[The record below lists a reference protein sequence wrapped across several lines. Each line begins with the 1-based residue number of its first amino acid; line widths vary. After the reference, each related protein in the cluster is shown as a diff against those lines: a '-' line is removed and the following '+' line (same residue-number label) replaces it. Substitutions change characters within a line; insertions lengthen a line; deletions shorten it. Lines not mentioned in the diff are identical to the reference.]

1 MARFSRKRELVDVET
16 GEQFLSDERI
26 SVVGNAVWDRG
37 RFVKLF
43 LPAIDLLVGLKP
55 SEFQL
60 AMHVLSRLKNG
71 SRELK
76 LSYQA
81 YKDWCE
87 IRLMKAPD
95 RSTYHKSLKALVRD
109 GLVVKAG
116 KEWLINHKLAFVG
129 DRSKFLAGDL
139 LMERL

>member
-26 SVVGNAVWDRG
+26 SVIGNTVWDRG

-43 LPAIDLLVGLKP
+43 LPAIDLLVGFKP

-60 AMHVLSRLKNG
+60 AMHILSKLKSG

-76 LSYQA
+76 LSYQG

-95 RSTYHKSLKALVRD
+95 RSTYHKSLKALCRD
-109 GLVVKAG
+109 NLIVKIN
-116 KEWLINHKLAFVG
+116 KDWMINHKFAFVG
-129 DRSKFLAGDL
+129 DRGKFLANDA